1 MEPFDGKKNFGYEYP
16 RGLDLRPGSEFHKKI
31 VDDVRRCADAARAA
45 SAKARTEWRKTD
57 NLLQAYVPLATNER
71 PAENNADAPTTII
84 VPQSQAQLSIH
95 LAHMAGRFIDSTL
108 YEFEG
113 DAGVQSMLNAAK
125 LERVIGKQARWF
137 KHSLRHMISFR
148 DGFAYGVGAVAPR
161 WAKKKR
167 KVPTNIEAYEP
178 MATMLR
184 TMIPNLS
191 EGDTIRYLKERV
203 IHEGTDLVNIDP
215 YNLLLDP
222 AASCNRY
229 QDGEWI
235 GYIWYGNSM
244 NLLSMETDPEY
255 RFFNGRAVRE
265 KVKAGGGM
273 PNKSSSANDRNNRFG
288 SKRNAF
294 TSGSNGVES
303 EVEYV
308 TIFRKIIPS
317 EWECGQESTP
327 EIWMMTVAADEIVV
341 QFDALNENHG
351 GFPIFLHAPETS
363 GHDVW
368 PVSGLS
374 MTYGLQMKMDS
385 LINLAILGKEASIN
399 GRTVLDP
406 SVFDMDTVTSGR
418 PDQLILLS
426 QPLYGEGR
434 IQDHIHTISTP
445 DVGGSAFAQAL
456 ELMSLGNEI
465 LGTSG
470 TAAGDMSQLPDRPTQ
485 AGIQAA
491 QTVGLGRLGVKALMV
506 QEQMWNDLAEALAYQ
521 TLQFM
526 QEPVTVSILGH
537 RYEER
542 LRRELGF
549 MGQELTVYPEELE
562 ASFSVRSVDKF
573 FDDSDTAGMQMVV
586 ERMLSIP
593 EVAMAVFGQ
602 INVGGLFMAAARR
615 MGFRNVHEYE
625 MRVTPDEEVLAQQEA
640 GNVIPMDEAATYGS

>member
-1 MEPFDGKKNFGYEYP
+1 MERFDGKKDFGYEYP
-16 RGLDLRPGSEFHKKI
+16 RSLDLRPGSDFHKKI
-31 VDDVRRCADAARAA
+31 VDEVKKCADAARAA
-45 SAKARTEWRKTD
+45 SQKARAEWRKTD
-57 NLLQAYVPLATNER
+57 NLLQAYVPLSTDER

-84 VPQSQAQLSIH
+84 IPQSQAQLSVH
-95 LAHMAGRFIDSTL
+95 LAHMASRFIDSTL

-113 DAGVQSMLNAAK
+113 DAGAQSMLNAAK
-125 LERVIGKQARWF
+125 LEKVIGKQARWF

-167 KVPTNIEAYEP
+167 KIPTTIEAYEP
-178 MATMLR
+178 MASMLR

-191 EGDTIRYLKERV
+191 EGDSIRYLKERV
-203 IHEGTDLVNIDP
+203 IHEGSDLVNIDP

-222 AASCNRY
+222 SSGCNRD

-235 GYIWYGNSM
+235 GYVWRGNSM
-244 NLLSMETDPEY
+244 NLLSMETDPEA

-265 KVKAGGGM
+265 YVKSGGGVS
-273 PNKSSSANDRNNRFG
+273 NTYYSANDRDNRFG
-288 SKRNAF
+288 DRRN
-294 TSGSNGVES
+294 TSPNGGGGVES
-303 EVEYV
+303 EVEFV
-308 TIFRKIIPS
+308 TMFRKIIPS
-317 EWECGQESTP
+317 EWNCGQESTP
-327 EIWMMTVAADEIVV
+327 EIWMMTVAAGEIVV

-385 LINLAILGKEASIN
+385 LINLAILSKEASIN
-399 GRTVLDP
+399 GKTVLDP

-426 QPLYGEGR
+426 QPLFGEGR
-434 IQDHIHTISTP
+434 IQDHIHSISTP
-445 DVGGSAFAQAL
+445 EVGGSAFAQAL

-465 LGTSG
+465 LGTNG
-470 TAAGDMSQLPDRPTQ
+470 TAGGDMSQLPDRPTQ

-491 QTVGLGRLGVKALMV
+491 QSVGLGRLGVKALMV

-537 RYEER
+537 RYEQR
-542 LRRELGF
+542 IRQELGF
-549 MGQELTVYPEELE
+549 MGKELTVYPEELE

-573 FDDSDTAGMQMVV
+573 FDDSDTAGMQMVL

-602 INVGGLFMAAARR
+602 INVGGLFMAASRR
-615 MGFRNVHEYE
+615 MGFRNIHEFE
-625 MRVTPDEEVLAQQEA
+625 MRVTPDDEVMAQQEA
-640 GNVIPMDEAATYGS
+640 GNVVPIAEAATYG

>member
-1 MEPFDGKKNFGYEYP
+1 MAPFDGNSNFGYEYP
-16 RGLDLRPGSEFHKKI
+16 RGLDLRPGSDFHKKI
-31 VDDVRRCADAARAA
+31 IEEVRRCADAARAA
-45 SAKARTEWRKTD
+45 SQRARSEWRKTD
-57 NLLQAYVPLATNER
+57 NLLQAYVPLSSNER
-71 PAENNADAPTTII
+71 TAESNDDAPTTII
-84 VPQSQAQLSIH
+84 IPQSQAQLSVH
-95 LAHMAGRFIDSTL
+95 LAHMASRFIDSTL
-108 YEFEG
+108 YEYEG
-113 DAGVQSMLNAAK
+113 ESGAQSMLNAAK
-125 LERVIGKQARWF
+125 LEKVIGKQARWF

-184 TMIPNLS
+184 TMIPGLS
-191 EGDTIRYLKERV
+191 EGDTVRYLKERV

-215 YNLLLDP
+215 FRLLLDP
-222 AASCNRY
+222 SAGCNRY

-235 GYIWYGNSM
+235 GYVWRGNSM
-244 NLLSMETDPEY
+244 NLLSMETDPEA

-265 KVKAGGGM
+265 YVKSGGGR
-273 PNKSSSANDRNNRFG
+273 SSFYNDAGSRENRFG
-288 SKRNAF
+288 DTRS
-294 TSGSNGVES
+294 TSPNGGAGVES
-303 EVEYV
+303 EVEFV
-308 TIFRKIIPS
+308 TLFRKIIPS
-317 EWECGQESTP
+317 EWKCGQESVP
-327 EIWMMTVAADEIVV
+327 EIWMMTVAANEIVV
-341 QFDALNENHG
+341 QFDELNENHG

-399 GRTVLDP
+399 GRTVIDP
-406 SVFDMDTVTSGR
+406 SVFDMETVTSGR

-426 QPLYGEGR
+426 QPLYGDGR
-434 IQDHIHTISTP
+434 IQDHIHSISTP
-445 DVGGSAFAQAL
+445 EVSGSAFAQAL

-465 LGTSG
+465 LGTNG

-537 RYEER
+537 RYEQR
-542 LRRELGF
+542 IRQELGF
-549 MGQELTVYPEELE
+549 MGQEMTVFPEELE

-573 FDDSDTAGMQMVV
+573 FDDSDTAGMQMVL

-602 INVGGLFMAAARR
+602 INVGGLFRAATRR
-615 MGFRNVHEYE
+615 LGFKNIHEYE
-625 MRVTPDEEVLAQQEA
+625 LRVTPDDEVAAQQQA
-640 GNVIPMDEAATYGS
+640 GNVVPMAEAAYGP